1 MCKFCG
7 YAFWNLKVYQR
18 KNALGSSIS
27 YYYAWIFT
35 RKEIKFFQFCG
46 FLNILKSFGRVLQS
60 VSAYWLFSAHIY
72 RRLPTHLDWIFTKK
86 LVCTPPNTVAA
97 RIFGR
102 VELTLENAVRVYLD
116 YNQKCKGLVSLSYEH
131 PSNNYCS
138 NPHKSGNRLSWIS
151 ILSMTVCHYVTMP
164 MLEFTIVL
172 ATLILTIVV
181 FP

>member
-18 KNALGSSIS
+18 KIALGSSIS

-102 VELTLENAVRVYLD
+102 VELTLENAARAILALTKNVQD
-116 YNQKCKGLVSLSYEH
+116 WFHSLM
-131 PSNNYCS
+131 
-138 NPHKSGNRLSWIS
+138 S
-151 ILSMTVCHYVTMP
+151 IPAIITA
-164 MLEFTIVL
+164 
-172 ATLILTIVV
+172 ATLTRVETDFLELV
-181 FP
+181 FYQWRYATMSLCRCWSLQ